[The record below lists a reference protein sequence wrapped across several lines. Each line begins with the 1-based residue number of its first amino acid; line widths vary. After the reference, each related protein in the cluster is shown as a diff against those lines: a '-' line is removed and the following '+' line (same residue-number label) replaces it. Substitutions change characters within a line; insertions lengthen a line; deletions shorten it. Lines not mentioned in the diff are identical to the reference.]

1 MVVETKTI
9 FISTAVLFF
18 YNFALCKLKV
28 LLHFTVLCFFEFV
41 ECEGE
46 WHDTLLRVFQSQ
58 GNRRAAR
65 AFEGLAIL
73 FLVVAGI
80 LFLIYVS
87 LFLR

>member
-41 ECEGE
+41 ECEGVKI
-46 WHDTLLRVFQSQ
+46 LCSGCF
-58 GNRRAAR
+58 NRRGIV
-65 AFEGLAIL
+65 GLL
-73 FLVVAGI
+73 GHLKD
-80 LFLIYVS
+80 S
-87 LFLR
+87 LSCFSL